1 MQDILAFIHNH
12 LALSSLLAV
21 VLVGLIIIEFIKL
34 RRGTRQVSPAKV
46 VQLINHNQA
55 AIVDIRGSEAF
66 LAGHIVGAISL
77 PMNEI
82 ANKLKKIEKLKSQP
96 IVVVCATGADSNKAA
111 VLLTQQGFQVQ
122 ILAGGIRAWRDA
134 QLPVVKG

>member
-1 MQDILAFIHNH
+1 MQDILSFIQNH

-21 VLVGLIIIEFIKL
+21 ILIGLIIIEFIKL
-34 RRGTRQVSPAKV
+34 RRGTRQVSPARV

-55 AIVDIRGSEAF
+55 AVVDIRGSDAF

-82 ANKLKKIEKLKSQP
+82 ANKLKKIEKFKSQSMV
-96 IVVVCATGADSNKAA
+96 IVCATGADSNKAA
-111 VLLTQQGFQVQ
+111 TLLTQQGFQVQ
-122 ILAGGIRAWRDA
+122 ILAGGMRAWRDA